1 MGYLTNSGIVF
12 QNNDTD
18 NFVAFTSTTGTD
30 PIGGL
35 YHKHPSTGRSA
46 YRLGNDGSGY
56 LGLIGDTNEHAI
68 WWDTNGNL
76 HFHNNITDQWGGG
89 GGGTS
94 YGKYYD
100 QAFTLTTTNVAP
112 ALPSSLSDHPWP

>member
-56 LGLIGDTNEHAI
+56 LGLIGDTTNTPYGGIQMAI
-68 WWDTNGNL
+68 YI
-76 HFHNNITDQWGGG
+76 FIT
-89 GGGTS
+89 T
-94 YGKYYD
+94 
-100 QAFTLTTTNVAP
+100 
-112 ALPSSLSDHPWP
+112 